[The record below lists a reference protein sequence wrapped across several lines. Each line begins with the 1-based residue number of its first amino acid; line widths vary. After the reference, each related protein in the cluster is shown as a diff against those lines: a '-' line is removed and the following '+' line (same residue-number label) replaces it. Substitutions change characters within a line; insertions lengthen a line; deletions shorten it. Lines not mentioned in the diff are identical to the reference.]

1 MSSIMPCEIM
11 NNSQIKPTTPIHLAT
26 TSGGGGR
33 GQHPEFSR
41 ATELSSLYT
50 MRIEATCLF
59 YVFNRAHMDIYAGEP
74 KRGVRTYRTSRSEC
88 VEFAFIGNCFN
99 HLECSVGVM

>member
-59 YVFNRAHMDIYAGEP
+59 YVFNRAHWI
-74 KRGVRTYRTSRSEC
+74 
-88 VEFAFIGNCFN
+88 FI
-99 HLECSVGVM
+99 LENRNAVCARIVPVAVSVSNSLSSVTALTILNVVLV